1 VSFIKFLG
9 TAGARFVM
17 IDQLRSSGGIWI
29 SCGKTNVILDPG
41 PGSLVRCHSSRPKLD
56 PKKLDAVILTHK
68 HLDHSGDVNV
78 MIEAMTKG
86 GYEKRGRL
94 FAPKDAFGTNGVI
107 FSYLKNFPEKTVKLE
122 KGECCCVGDLSF
134 MPVIKNIH
142 PVDTYGLKF
151 FIENEII
158 SFVSDTRYFPG
169 LIDAH
174 KDATILILN
183 VVFYEK
189 RSDIDH
195 MSIQEAIEL
204 IKAIKPKKAVIT
216 HFGMTMLKQKPYL
229 MERDLQAGLEMDVQL
244 AYDGYTLNLPLDKS

>member
-1 VSFIKFLG
+1 MSFVKFLG

-68 HLDHSGDVNV
+68 HLDHSGDANV

-86 GYEKRGRL
+86 GFEKRGRL
-94 FAPKDAFGTNGVI
+94 FAPRDALGAHGVI
-107 FSYLKNFPEKTVKLE
+107 FSYLKNFPEETVMLE
-122 KGECCCVGDLSF
+122 EGGRFGVGDLTF
-134 MPVIKNIH
+134 AVAIKNIH

-151 FIENEII
+151 FIENEIV

-174 KDATILILN
+174 KDATVLVLN

-204 IKAIKPKKAVIT
+204 IKAIKPKKAVLT